1 MLRHCYA
8 HPNNVYS
15 AEKTSVNFFQKDLAN
30 ITKDPIEQNIL
41 LNGLFQSSPD
51 PTTNFPET
59 SLGKALRI
67 VAKMISQ
74 RQALGMKRQ
83 IFFVSDTGYDHHA
96 NQADGLPVKQYGL
109 SEALT
114 AFFNET
120 EVMGLQDSVCTF
132 TASDFGRTL
141 VPNST
146 GTDHG
151 WGSHHLVIGG
161 GVNGGRIFGDIPE
174 PVLGHDYDAGR
185 GTMIPELAVD
195 QYAFSLARWFGLTYS
210 EAHAV
215 LPNASS
221 HNPRAL
227 YGMFMDGWL

>member
-1 MLRHCYA
+1 
-8 HPNNVYS
+8 
-15 AEKTSVNFFQKDLAN
+15 
-30 ITKDPIEQNIL
+30 
-41 LNGLFQSSPD
+41 
-51 PTTNFPET
+51 
-59 SLGKALRI
+59 
-67 VAKMISQ
+67 
-74 RQALGMKRQ
+74 
-83 IFFVSDTGYDHHA
+83 
-96 NQADGLPVKQYGL
+96 
-109 SEALT
+109 
-114 AFFNET
+114 
-120 EVMGLQDSVCTF
+120 MGLQDSVCTF

-161 GVNGGRIFGDIPE
+161 GVNGGHIFGDIPE

-210 EAHAV
+210 EAHAI
-215 LPNASS
+215 LPNSHN

-227 YGMFMDGWL
+227 YGLFMDGWL